1 MFLKGENISIRALE
15 PSDAYLLY
23 QWENNHALW
32 EVSCTQ
38 TPFSKAV
45 LDEFV
50 NAAFQD
56 IYTNKQ
62 LRLMLVKTDTAETI
76 GIIDLFEFDPQHARC
91 GLGIYINE
99 KYQGKGYAAECIQ
112 LIKVYAFNTLH
123 LKQIFVHVN
132 QSNTASLALFEKAG
146 FEKSGLK
153 KSWHKTGINSYE
165 DVWFLQ
171 LINTGV

>member
-62 LRLMLVKTDTAETI
+62 LRLMAVNETVLTD
-76 GIIDLFEFDPQHARC
+76 LSQ
-91 GLGIYINE
+91 
-99 KYQGKGYAAECIQ
+99 IQ
-112 LIKVYAFNTLH
+112 SGRNVP
-123 LKQIFVHVN
+123 LKRYLPL
-132 QSNTASLALFEKAG
+132 SL
-146 FEKSGLK
+146 
-153 KSWHKTGINSYE
+153 
-165 DVWFLQ
+165 
-171 LINTGV
+171 